1 MVKAGCDRNVGKERK
16 VKNAPIQ
23 TRSARCR
30 RKSKAMKSTKG
41 RTQSAGGMEKVA
53 LKCTATNIKKTDM
66 NEEQHHKNLLE
77 VLSSK
82 LLSLGVFVE
91 FTKAIQTNSPN
102 FWG

>member
-1 MVKAGCDRNVGKERK
+1 
-16 VKNAPIQ
+16 
-23 TRSARCR
+23 
-30 RKSKAMKSTKG
+30 
-41 RTQSAGGMEKVA
+41 MEKVA

-66 NEEQHHKNLLE
+66 NEEKNLLE